1 MSLAARVERL
11 RSVSLFSRLD
21 DEALALVASVA
32 RDFEAPAG
40 RVLTEPKQTGAGMF
54 VIEDGEARAEMRG
67 GATRTLGGG
76 ECFGELALLVPDGAR
91 TARVS
96 AVTNV
101 RCVAIDRQDF
111 HHLLEREPRIAISL
125 LQVLAER
132 LAN

>member
-1 MSLAARVERL
+1 MSVAARAERL
-11 RSVSLFSRLD
+11 RSVPLFERLD

-40 RVLTEPKQTGAGMF
+40 RILTEPKQAGSGMF
-54 VIEDGEARAEMRG
+54 VIEEGEARAEMRG
-67 GATRTLGGG
+67 GATRTLAGGD
-76 ECFGELALLVPDGAR
+76 CFGELALLLPDGTR

-96 AVTNV
+96 AVSDI
-101 RCVAIDRQDF
+101 RCIAIDRQDF

-132 LAN
+132 LAS